1 MQRDMGKYV
10 VVKVADAKQ
19 ALTPVD
25 FEALCDLSA
34 FVDEFR
40 VSVGKHP
47 MECVV
52 VEVDWPEYEAVWQMI
67 SDRVDGEQNMLIKEG
82 IHSLNARILELE
94 AQRDAA
100 YDELHKLRP
109 AIKAIFDRDV
119 WTAVGK
125 AHGVTGD

>member
-52 VEVDWPEYEAVWQMI
+52 VEADWPEYETVWQMI
-67 SDRVDGEQNMLIKEG
+67 ADRVDGEQQQPMPELSDEQIERRYEKT
-82 IHSLNARILELE
+82 LNQTLRTQDKATVFKFARAVIAADREL
-94 AQRDAA
+94 R
-100 YDELHKLRP
+100 
-109 AIKAIFDRDV
+109 
-119 WTAVGK
+119 
-125 AHGVTGD
+125 GVK